1 MEKEFTINVVDDIT
15 SESIY
20 EGLTV
25 NYKTLHSKNG
35 RIELNDL
42 KTINKLLSLIY
53 NKSGVPFDTKLD
65 VSPYTRI
72 LRNHDV
78 SPYMQHH
85 GYEVVSYI
93 LTPIGRSDNYSFSTL
108 ESFLKYCGIN
118 YNQVTNFDYSGTT
131 WNNGLSYPTIKVPL
145 QIRRRELNSPF
156 PDYVPLET
164 MKEES
169 LFKKTMEYV
178 MKSIGFK

>member
-1 MEKEFTINVVDDIT
+1 MEKEFTINVVDDIS

-65 VSPYTRI
+65 VSPY
-72 LRNHDV
+72 
-78 SPYMQHH
+78 MQHH
-85 GYEVVSYI
+85 GYEEVSYI
-93 LTPIGRSDNYSFSTL
+93 LTPIDRSDNYSFSTL

-131 WNNGLSYPTIKVPL
+131 WNNSLSYPTIKVPL
-145 QIRRRELNSPF
+145 HIRRREFNPTF
-156 PDYVPLET
+156 DYVPLET